1 MKMETK
7 AQTISAD
14 AMIAVGL
21 FSVAIIM
28 FFSFSGDSIGERKAE
43 DLQTES
49 SKLLSAISGSRNV
62 SHGFLIGTKVD
73 QEKLNKLTNLSYAQ
87 LKQAIGLS
95 ADFCIYF
102 EDSDGNLIEIR
113 DGVAGLGS
121 RYVEVAGTLCGRGL
135 SSTEVII
142 CEEADAVEE
151 CPRVVDFGL
160 TPQQCCTFSGV
171 CCI

>member
-1 MKMETK
+1 MNMETK

-21 FSVAIIM
+21 FTVAIIM
-28 FFSFSGDSIGERKAE
+28 FFSFSGDSIEERKAE

-49 SKLLSAISGSRNV
+49 SKLFSSLSGTRNV
-62 SHGFLIGTKVD
+62 SQGFLSGTKVD
-73 QEKLNKLTNLSYAQ
+73 KEKLEKLTNLTYNQ
-87 LKQAIGLS
+87 LKQAVGLS

-102 EDSDGNLIEIR
+102 EDSESNLIEIR
-113 DGVAGLGS
+113 EGVSGLGS

-135 SSTEVII
+135 NTAEVIL
-142 CEEADAVEE
+142 CEEADAASE

-171 CCI
+171 CCL